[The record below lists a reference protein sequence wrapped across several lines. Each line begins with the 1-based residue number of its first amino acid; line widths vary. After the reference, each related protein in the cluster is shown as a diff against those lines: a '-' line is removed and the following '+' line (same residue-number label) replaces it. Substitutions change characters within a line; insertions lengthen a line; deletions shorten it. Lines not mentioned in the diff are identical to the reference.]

1 MKQHCIIKGY
11 KRFCKP
17 SSLEKEGR
25 LVKRMGWDALK
36 LPVQFLLILGTS
48 MLLSI
53 FFADAYIINS
63 AGERKKRISLRGRK
77 KGIMLTPLSSSSMV
91 VKKTHKFKKIGDV
104 FLEKLFS
111 IMRVVYDKE

>member
-1 MKQHCIIKGY
+1 VKQHCIVGGY
-11 KRFCKP
+11 KLFCKP

-63 AGERKKRISLRGRK
+63 AGERKKRNYFYTFVVIVDGRK
-77 KGIMLTPLSSSSMV
+77 VNTQL
-91 VKKTHKFKKIGDV
+91 
-104 FLEKLFS
+104 
-111 IMRVVYDKE
+111 

>member
-1 MKQHCIIKGY
+1 MKLHCIVGGY
-11 KRFCKP
+11 KLFCKP

-63 AGERKKRISLRGRK
+63 AGERKK
-77 KGIMLTPLSSSSMV
+77 GIILTPLSSSSMV
-91 VKKTHKFKKIGDV
+91 VKKTHNFKKIGNV
-104 FLEKLFS
+104 FLEKLFY